1 MKQFLLFTSIYLLF
15 SCSSIHKNYGFKL
28 TKKSSYKPLVQNTKT
43 GGTETLILERIDE
56 TSVDFTDLDVA
67 LESDS
72 VVSKHQRE
80 NSFLSDE
87 QMKAKLIF
95 SNDVQTQVED
105 SLTAA
110 EIQQA
115 ALETQKV
122 ARKSKRLGITAFS
135 LLAIN
140 FPLFAVNLFL
150 FFIPGFFAFFILT
163 FIASIVLSSIGIH
176 LVKKANKAKYT
187 TEKAIKDAKIG
198 KSFSLAT
205 LITAGVIYLFFL
217 TILVMLLVIF
227 G

>member
-1 MKQFLLFTSIYLLF
+1 MKQFLLFTSIFLLF

-72 VVSKHQRE
+72 VVSMHQRE

-95 SNDVQTQVED
+95 SNDAQTQVED
-105 SLTAA
+105 SLTAV
-110 EIQQA
+110 EIQEA

-150 FFIPGFFAFFILT
+150 SFFPGLVVFLILSL
-163 FIASIVLSSIGIH
+163 IASIIISSIGIH
-176 LVKKANKAKYT
+176 AYKKANKAKYT
-187 TEKAIKDAKIG
+187 TAKAMHDANIG
-198 KSFSLAT
+198 KWFSIST
-205 LITAGVIYLFFL
+205 LIAAGVIFLFFL